1 MIAGQLGQDC
11 AGPVQLGPVARADL
25 KDLLTNFRLQ
35 FLGVPWPM
43 TWLWSMMARCSQP
56 AGRPPPTTE

>member
-35 FLGVPWPM
+35 FLGGAVADDLAVVDDGAM
-43 TWLWSMMARCSQP
+43 QP
-56 AGRPPPTTE
+56 ASWSASSNY